1 MFKFILTLSFLLF
14 NTNAQN
20 CILQVPSDP
29 LNTGLFEPWY
39 VSSVDMVCTQT
50 DNKAN
55 AFVEATILDVDTG
68 KFFVYFPLVID
79 NGQTPSV
86 PPLKA
91 ILPLNNIVT
100 LHFGTNGNSLTL
112 KPTIVG
118 TKNSLIDGN
127 CVNGLPN
134 GSIFGQFAYCNSKNF
149 FIKVNQLIT
158 TNIITVPPLGLSS
171 AGEECPTT
179 RSYAVVDQD
188 QSDNVLSQYILRN
201 DMSVV
206 QDYPQNRLNVLKI
219 IGNGSDNRLL
229 DIFIDPAIKCI
240 PFKAPDLYDVQI
252 MRSSLALNEIQANTL
267 DINLNTTALVP
278 AIDPMVLDNDMQ
290 SLEKLNLYRI
300 GVNQLPL
307 SCLNKNH
314 DIKYCNQLAIV
325 APPFIKRYQNELLNF
340 ASPDVEVAN
349 NLMNFLAIR
358 FVNTW
363 NILNCL
369 NLTGLQSPISVTF
382 DPITNIVISN
392 NLITNITQPTTTQAT
407 QSSLPTQDTQPT
419 QEDTQPTQDTQPS
432 QDTQAT
438 QSTQDTQ
445 ATQSSLPTQ
454 DTQVTQTTPNTG
466 VNILNLC
473 GTSSYNVNCTQ
484 PCPNELDT
492 DCVSEGYKCFAVLSN
507 TLLCNY
513 NNYCGTTF
521 DNINCQQQ
529 CPNGIDMDCGQYGGT
544 LTCFKIITN
553 TCNQFL
559 NNTILPD
566 TPTDPTDPLSN
577 NYQVLSTVLS
587 IKLIFL
593 FILLQILFF

>member
-1 MFKFILTLSFLLF
+1 MFKFIFTLSFLFL
-14 NTNAQN
+14 NTFAQD
-20 CILQVPSDP
+20 CILQVPSNP
-29 LNTGLFEPWY
+29 LNSGLFEPWY
-39 VSSVDMVCTQT
+39 LSSNDMTCTQT
-50 DNKAN
+50 NNKAN
-55 AFVEATILDVDTG
+55 AFVEATILDIDTG

-79 NGQTPSV
+79 DGKTPTI

-112 KPTIVG
+112 KPTLVG

-127 CVNGLPN
+127 CINGLPN
-134 GSIFGQFAYCNSKNF
+134 GSIFGQFAYCNAKNF
-149 FIKVNQLIT
+149 FSKVNQLILI
-158 TNIITVPPLGLSS
+158 NIITVPSLGLSS

-201 DMSVV
+201 DMTVV

-229 DIFIDPAIKCI
+229 DVFIDPAIKCV

-267 DINLNTTALVP
+267 DINLITTALVP
-278 AIDPMVLDNDMQ
+278 AIDPMALDNDVQ
-290 SLEKLNLYRI
+290 SLEKVNLYRI
-300 GVNQLPL
+300 GVNQQPL
-307 SCLNKNH
+307 SCLNKND

-325 APPFIKRYQNELLNF
+325 TPPFLKRYQNELLNF

-349 NLMNFLAIR
+349 NLMNFLAVR

-363 NILNCL
+363 GILNCL

-382 DPITNIVISN
+382 DPISNIVISN
-392 NLITNITQPTTTQAT
+392 NLITNVQPTQAT
-407 QSSLPTQDTQPT
+407 QPPTQDTQP
-419 QEDTQPTQDTQPS
+419 PTQDTQTP
-432 QDTQAT
+432 TQAT
-438 QSTQDTQ
+438 QSTQ
-445 ATQSSLPTQ
+445 SN
-454 DTQVTQTTPNTG
+454 V
-466 VNILNLC
+466 LNLC
-473 GTSSYNVNCTQ
+473 GTSAYNVNCTQ
-484 PCPNELDT
+484 PCPKGLDT
-492 DCVSEGYKCFAVLSN
+492 DCITEGYRCFAVLSN
-507 TLLCNY
+507 KLLCNY
-513 NNYCGTTF
+513 NNFCGTAF

-544 LTCFKIITN
+544 LNCFKIITN

-559 NNTILPD
+559 NNTILPIS
-566 TPTDPTDPLSN
+566 PTDIPIDDPLIN
-577 NYQVLSTVLS
+577 NYQVVSIFFT
-587 IKLIFL
+587 IKLFFL
-593 FILLQILFF
+593 FLLFQISY